1 MAILKPTKLPV
12 IFGAGAAALLA
23 LGSGVPAM
31 AQYSQELRHD
41 PARCNSGSAVWVNIT
56 GIKQG
61 GGTMRVQSYRATK
74 EDWLQSGR
82 WLNRIEL
89 PARGGSMRV
98 CMPLPA
104 AGHYGIAV
112 RHDVNN
118 NGKTDLSTD
127 GGAMSNNPSINI
139 WNLGKP
145 SYKKVGFDVGRT
157 PASISITMRYR

>member
-1 MAILKPTKLPV
+1 MNRTFIALGGTLAIALGAT
-12 IFGAGAAALLA
+12 AGAAQ
-23 LGSGVPAM
+23 
-31 AQYSQELRHD
+31 AQYRQSIAHNPAQCAAGAGPAVMVTINGVSQSR
-41 PARCNSGSAVWVNIT
+41 
-56 GIKQG
+56 GIL
-61 GGTMRVQSYRATK
+61 RVQSYRATDQ
-74 EDWLQSGR
+74 DWLQKGR
-82 WLNRIEL
+82 WINRLEM
-89 PARGGSMRV
+89 PARAGTMRV

-145 SYKKVGFDVGRT
+145 SYKKVGFDVGSGVER
-157 PASISITMRYR
+157 ISIDMLYR